1 MKLEARDPD
10 TLMTKQDKEIEEVFR
25 RAVRAAL
32 WQHKRLGQSIAAW
45 RDGQIVIIPAEE
57 IPVEDELHSNFAD
70 KRERDWREIEIINR
84 NAAALNEEA
93 WDALSYQK
101 IRDVEEDEV

>member
-1 MKLEARDPD
+1 MNLEARDPD
-10 TLMTKQDKEIEEVFR
+10 TLMTDQDREMEEVFR

-32 WQHKRLGQSIAAW
+32 WRHKRLGQSIAAL
-45 RDGQIVIIPAEE
+45 RDGQVVIIPAEE
-57 IPVEDELHSNFAD
+57 IPVEDEPPGKLSD

-93 WDALSYQK
+93 LDSRDYQV
-101 IRDVEEDEV
+101 IREVEDEV